1 MQQTRAIYIH
11 IPFCKS
17 RCYYCTFLSSCD
29 YLIENQYIDALV
41 KQIADSATQQY
52 TITSIYIGGGTPST
66 LQRDNITRVF
76 DTIRKHYLLDVHCEI
91 TVECNPDSVDSE
103 LVQTLVNCGV
113 NRVSLGVQ
121 SMYDDTLK
129 SIGRLHNR
137 AIVDR
142 AISLIASGGININVD
157 IMIGLPETTESFCN
171 TVDILASNQ
180 HIQHISM
187 YALELYPDSTLSNA
201 IMCGRCRGVP
211 DTDSQA
217 DMYDIAFDTLIDK
230 GYVRYEVSNFA
241 RQGYQ
246 CRHNINYWECGQ
258 YYGFGLGAS
267 GYLDDERYCNTS
279 SFEQYFEGHYIDTD
293 SVEHLDQSDKQQ
305 EYVLLGLRLDSG
317 VSLERFR
324 QLFGCQ
330 LLDVFPNC
338 NQLLARGVLTVEG
351 DRLRVGKQFTYV
363 LNSILVDL
371 LS

>member
-1 MQQTRAIYIH
+1 M
-11 IPFCKS
+11 
-17 RCYYCTFLSSCD
+17 
-29 YLIENQYIDALV
+29 IENQYIDALV

-66 LQRDNITRVF
+66 LQRDNITAIF

-121 SMYDDTLK
+121 SMCDDTLK
-129 SIGRLHNR
+129 SIGRLHDR

-157 IMIGLPETTESFCN
+157 IMIGLPETTESFCS

-187 YALELYPDSTLSNA
+187 YALELYPDSALSSA
-201 IMCGRCRGVP
+201 IMCGWCRGVP

-217 DMYDIAFDTLIDK
+217 DMYDMAFDKLIDK

-241 RQGYQ
+241 QQGYQ

-279 SFEQYFEGHYIDTD
+279 SFEQYFAGHYIDTD

-317 VSLERFR
+317 VSLERFQ

-338 NQLLARGVLTVEG
+338 NQLIDRGVLIVEG
-351 DRLRVGKQFTYV
+351 DKLRVGKQFTYV